1 MLKEDTNSSNNDV
14 FFNIDVD
21 SLDNTVTIPNDIYVK
36 LDLNCIL
43 NIPEINKSLNLELK
57 VYANFKDK
65 TNTVNTN
72 YKLLPLELHNI
83 KTDETKYIL
92 TSNNIQ
98 DETDD
103 NTQDKIDDNTQDKI
117 NDNTQDET
125 DDKKHENTINF
136 NIPIVKHD
144 ISIQNIHDQNTLNDD
159 LENYRNK
166 LNTSIEFLEDYN
178 REEELKKIS
187 IVMNNLHEYIS
198 NFSDKMNLNSSYD
211 NTDKTYDEDKPK
223 DTFNKYLND
232 VTDENI
238 NNLDYNIIKQL
249 IYHYTLLNNDNMNTE
264 NSIIHNLIEL
274 MKFVTNFNIE
284 NMLKKEYVITALKI
298 IYKDTDKHKFI
309 QIIENQLIDNIIKL
323 DKSKVKIKGHKDC
336 NIV

>member
-36 LDLNCIL
+36 LDLHCVL

-72 YKLLPLELHNI
+72 YKLVSLELPSI
-83 KTDETKYIL
+83 KTDETDD
-92 TSNNIQ
+92 NIQ
-98 DETDD
+98 DE
-103 NTQDKIDDNTQDKI
+103 
-117 NDNTQDET
+117 
-125 DDKKHENTINF
+125 NTI
-136 NIPIVKHD
+136 NIPIVKND
-144 ISIQNIHDQNTLNDD
+144 IPIQNFHDQNILNDD

-178 REEELKKIS
+178 RDEELKKIS

-198 NFSDKMNLNSSYD
+198 NFSDKMKLNSSYD
-211 NTDKTYDEDKPK
+211 NTDKIYDEDKPK

-232 VTDENI
+232 VTEENI

-249 IYHYTLLNNDNMNTE
+249 IYHYTLLNNENIDTE
-264 NSIIHNLIEL
+264 NSIINNLIEL

-284 NMLKKEYVITALKI
+284 NILKKEYVITALKI
-298 IYKDTDKHKFI
+298 IYKDTDKYKFI
-309 QIIENQLIDNIIKL
+309 KIIEDKLIDTIIKL
-323 DKSKVKIKGHKDC
+323 DKNKVKIKGHTKDDC
-336 NIV
+336 SII

>member
-36 LDLNCIL
+36 LDLHCVL

-72 YKLLPLELHNI
+72 YKLVSLELPSI
-83 KTDETKYIL
+83 KTDETDD
-92 TSNNIQ
+92 NIQ
-98 DETDD
+98 DETGD
-103 NTQDKIDDNTQDKI
+103 NKQD
-117 NDNTQDET
+117 
-125 DDKKHENTINF
+125 ENTINIQDENTI
-136 NIPIVKHD
+136 NIPIVKND
-144 ISIQNIHDQNTLNDD
+144 IPIQNFHDQNILNDD

-178 REEELKKIS
+178 RDEELKKIS

-198 NFSDKMNLNSSYD
+198 NFSDKMKLNSSYD
-211 NTDKTYDEDKPK
+211 NTDKIYDEDKPK

-232 VTDENI
+232 VTEENI

-249 IYHYTLLNNDNMNTE
+249 IYHYTLLNNENIDTE
-264 NSIIHNLIEL
+264 NSIINNLIEL

-284 NMLKKEYVITALKI
+284 NILKKEYVITALKI
-298 IYKDTDKHKFI
+298 IYKDTDKYKFI
-309 QIIENQLIDNIIKL
+309 KIIEDKLIDTIIKL
-323 DKSKVKIKGHKDC
+323 DKNKVKIKGHTKDDC
-336 NIV
+336 NII